1 MNQPASIGPTRILAV
16 SLLSSATAILSSRLD
31 KFLFFLLASGSMLLA
46 LCIATSLWDA
56 AERRIAAAIR
66 QHLLE
71 PLAPFVR
78 CELARAKFAAHTL
91 VRLAVPVAASAARNA
106 PARAAAK
113 E

>member
-1 MNQPASIGPTRILAV
+1 MNRPLSIGPTRILAV

-31 KFLFFLLASGSMLLA
+31 KLLFLLLASGSMLLA

-66 QHLLE
+66 KHVFE
-71 PLAPFVR
+71 PLAPLVR
-78 CELARAKFAAHTL
+78 RELARAKFAARTL
-91 VRLAVPVAASAARNA
+91 ARLAVPVAPSAAPNA
-106 PARAAAK
+106 PAGAAAK